1 MNNEQVQLNP
11 QYVMDELLRQL
22 NEANEKLA
30 VMNAVNRTLQEQI
43 VELQANKSEEK
54 TKK

>member
-43 VELQANKSEEK
+43 LELQKDKPEDE
-54 TKK
+54 TK

>member
-43 VELQANKSEEK
+43 LELKKDEVEEDK
-54 TKK
+54 

>member
-43 VELQANKSEEK
+43 LELKKDEVEED
-54 TKK
+54 KK

>member
-11 QYVMDELLRQL
+11 QYVVDELLRQL

-43 VELQANKSEEK
+43 LELQKDIPEDE
-54 TKK
+54 TK

>member
-30 VMNAVNRTLQEQI
+30 VINAVNRTLQEQI
-43 VELQANKSEEK
+43 LELKKDEVEEDK
-54 TKK
+54 

>member
-43 VELQANKSEEK
+43 LELQKDEVEEDK
-54 TKK
+54 

>member
-43 VELQANKSEEK
+43 LELQKDKVEDE
-54 TKK
+54 TK